1 MKAKNWIWGA
11 GLLVVMVSLIC
22 IYSAARHKSDDK
34 EYTQAFINHYRI
46 FSLPL
51 PAKVAFCGEEVPL
64 DLFYVREALERELL
78 VNVYWNS
85 NLLMLLK
92 RSCRWFPVIEPILKK
107 NKVPC
112 DFKYLA
118 LAESGFTLNVSPAG
132 AAGFWQFI
140 KTTGKKYGLE
150 INADVDERYHVEKAT
165 QAACDYFLN
174 AYSIFQNWT
183 LTAACFN
190 SGDSGMKRQV
200 DFQGTDNYYD
210 LALSAETARY
220 IYRILALK
228 LICESPQSY
237 GYYLRMKDV
246 YPPVP
251 VYKIKVDTTIS
262 NLAQFAKLNKVSY
275 KVLKEFN
282 PWLRSRKLNNPERK
296 TYEITFP
303 QQGFLSNSRL
313 IELFS
318 SPDTM
323 LTNVNVVN
331 YNQ

>member
-1 MKAKNWIWGA
+1 MKEKNWIWWA
-11 GLLVVMVSLIC
+11 GVLMVVVSLAF
-22 IYSAARHKSDDK
+22 IYSAARHKSDDN
-34 EYTQAFINHYRI
+34 EYTRAFTNHYRI

-64 DLFYVREALERELL
+64 DVFFVREALERELL

-85 NLLMLLK
+85 NMLMLLK

-107 NKVPC
+107 NKIPD

-140 KTTGKKYGLE
+140 KTTGKNYGLE

-165 QAACDYFLN
+165 QAACDYFLH
-174 AYSIFQNWT
+174 ADSIFHNWT

-200 DFQGTDNYYD
+200 DFQGTDNYYE
-210 LALSAETARY
+210 LALNPETARY

-228 LICESPQSY
+228 LICESPQTY

-251 VYKIKVDTTIS
+251 VYKIRVDTTIS
-262 NLAQFAKLNKVSY
+262 NLAQFAKFNKVSY
-275 KVLKEFN
+275 RTLKEFN
-282 PWLRSRKLNNPERK
+282 PWLRSRKLNNPGRK
-296 TYEITFP
+296 SYEITLP
-303 QQGFLSNSRL
+303 QQGFLFYSSL
-313 IELFS
+313 VELFS

-323 LTNVNVVN
+323 LTDLNMVK
-331 YNQ
+331 YRH